1 MNIGRR
7 VPRSWFRRQANR
19 AKGLITFQENIWI
32 MIKNSLNMAKRKA
45 NASGKIKFHMTTDH
59 EIEDMNYEF
68 EWIKLIIQG
77 TKEAEEDE
85 YKDTM
90 KLYDKMSKVFKKEL
104 PQDDRLGKYFTKSKI
119 LNKAQIDEAYKK
131 GYGSVSSDN
140 ISNKLLEMGILTH
153 VNWVQDFD
161 SREEDFSTDF

>member
-1 MNIGRR
+1 
-7 VPRSWFRRQANR
+7 
-19 AKGLITFQENIWI
+19 

-45 NASGKIKFHMTTDH
+45 NASGKIKFDMRTDH
-59 EIEDMNYEF
+59 EVEDMNYEL

-77 TKEAEEDE
+77 TEKGEEDE

-104 PQDDRLGKYFTKSKI
+104 PQDDRLAKQFLKSKI
-119 LNKAQIDEAYKK
+119 LNRVQIDDAYKK
-131 GYGSVSSDN
+131 GYGSMATDN

-153 VNWVQDFD
+153 VEWVKDFD
-161 SREEDFSTDF
+161 SREDEFTPDF

>member
-1 MNIGRR
+1 
-7 VPRSWFRRQANR
+7 
-19 AKGLITFQENIWI
+19 
-32 MIKNSLNMAKRKA
+32 MAKRKA
-45 NASGKIKFHMTTDH
+45 NASGKIKFDMKTDV
-59 EIEDMNYEF
+59 EIEDLNYELQ
-68 EWIKLIIQG
+68 WIKMIIQG

-104 PQDDRLGKYFTKSKI
+104 PQDDNLGKHFTKSKI
-119 LNKAQIDEAYKK
+119 LTRAQIDNAYAK

-153 VNWVQDFD
+153 VNWVHDFD
-161 SREEDFSTDF
+161 TREEDFSTDF